1 MDLQEKIRGLPDAP
15 GVYLFKDA
23 RGDLLYIGKALSL
36 RKRVQS
42 YFTDRDFGYDAERLG
57 AMVGQ
62 IADVEFLLTANELE
76 ALILESN
83 LIKQRGPR
91 YNIVL
96 RDDKHYPFIRLD
108 LKDPFP
114 ALQVS
119 RRIKNDGALYFG
131 PYVPAGTMWDLLALL
146 NRTFPL
152 RTCRNIAGRTLC
164 LEYHL
169 GRCLG
174 PCEGLVTQSE
184 YAEIVQKVRLVLE
197 GKDQEGIQQ
206 LERQM
211 HEAAERLQYERAA
224 KLRNQIASLRH
235 ATENQR
241 VISARGEDQDVFGLV
256 QEGNELHIQL
266 LVVRGGRL
274 IGQDSFAFEAGTQP
288 TSGHR
293 PAPLRH
299 AVRGGVGWVAPGGA
313 AGVLGSLL
321 AQYYLGA
328 RHIPKTILTS
338 HLPAEADLLASMLSA
353 RARHPVEIRVPERGP
368 KAHLVEMAVGN
379 ARALLAQSLTS
390 SAARQRAMLEVQ
402 HALGLPRLPRRIE
415 CTDISNISGV
425 LAVGS
430 LITFV
435 DGQPRRQE
443 YKRFRIRTVLGAD
456 DYAMVREVLGRRF
469 GKKDW
474 PLPDLLLI
482 DGGRGQLNAGILAA
496 KEAGLTDLPLAS
508 LAKEEE
514 LVFRPDAPEPIRLP
528 DGSRGKHLLQQ
539 VRDETHRFALMYHR
553 SLRGKSGLRSV
564 LDEVPGIGARR
575 KRLLLQRFGSLKRLR
590 AASVEELRTV
600 GGLPQPVA
608 EAAHHL
614 LSSVARE

>member
-1 MDLQEKIRGLPDAP
+1 MDLHEKIRSLPDAP

-23 RGDLLYIGKALSL
+23 RGNLLYIGKAVSV

-42 YFTDRDFGYDAERLG
+42 YFTERDFGYDAERLST
-57 AMVGQ
+57 MVGQ

-83 LIKQRGPR
+83 LIKQRRPR

-96 RDDKHYPFIRLD
+96 RDDKHYPFIRLN

-119 RRIKNDGALYFG
+119 RRIKSDGALYFG
-131 PYVPAGTMWDLLALL
+131 PYVPAGTMWDLLALI

-152 RTCRNIAGRTLC
+152 RTCRSIAGRTLC

-174 PCEGLVTQSE
+174 PCEGLVTQAE
-184 YAEIVQKVRLVLE
+184 YGEIVQKVRLVLE
-197 GKDQEGIQQ
+197 GKDQEVIQQ
-206 LERQM
+206 IDSQM
-211 HEAAERLQYERAA
+211 HQAAERLEYERAA
-224 KLRNQIASLRH
+224 RLRDQIASLRH
-235 ATENQR
+235 ALENQR
-241 VISARGEDQDVFGLV
+241 VISTRGEDQDVFGLA
-256 QEGNELHIQL
+256 QEGSELQIQL

-274 IGQDSFAFEAGTQP
+274 IGRDSFAFEAGTQP
-288 TSGHR
+288 TSSHR
-293 PAPLRH
+293 P
-299 AVRGGVGWVAPGGA
+299 VGWVTSEGL
-313 AGVLGSLL
+313 AGLLSSLL

-328 RHIPKTILTS
+328 RHIPKTILMS
-338 HLPAEADLLASMLSA
+338 HLPAEADLLTTMLSA
-353 RARHPVEIRVPERGP
+353 RAGRQVEIRVPERGP

-379 ARALLAQSLTS
+379 ARAILAQSLTS
-390 SAARQRAMLEVQ
+390 AGARERAMAELQE
-402 HALGLPRLPRRIE
+402 ALALPRFPRRIE

-430 LITFV
+430 LVTFV
-435 DGQPRRQE
+435 EGQARRSD
-443 YKRFRIRTVLGAD
+443 YKRFRIQTVPGAD
-456 DYAMVREVLGRRF
+456 DYAMLREVLQRRF
-469 GKKDW
+469 ARKEW

-482 DGGRGQLNAGILAA
+482 DGGRGQLNIGLLAA
-496 KEAGLTDLPLAS
+496 KEAGVTDLPLAS

-514 LVFRPDAPEPIRLP
+514 LVFRPGRPEPIRLP

-564 LDEVPGIGARR
+564 LDEIPGIGARR

-600 GGLPQPVA
+600 GGLPPRIA
-608 EAAHHL
+608 EATHRL
-614 LSSVARE
+614 LNAATD

>member
-1 MDLQEKIRGLPDAP
+1 MDLQEKIRSLPDAP

-23 RGDLLYIGKALSL
+23 RGEHLYIGKAVSL

-57 AMVGQ
+57 TMVGQ

-83 LIKQRGPR
+83 LIKQRRPR
-91 YNIVL
+91 YNIIL
-96 RDDKHYPFIRLD
+96 RDDKHYPFIRLN

-114 ALQVS
+114 ALQVT
-119 RRIKNDGALYFG
+119 RRIKSDGALYFG
-131 PYVPAGTMWDLLALL
+131 PYVPAGTMWNLLALI

-152 RTCRNIAGRTLC
+152 RTCRSIAGRTLC

-174 PCEGLVTQSE
+174 PCEGLVTQKD

-197 GKDQEGIQQ
+197 GKDHEVI
-206 LERQM
+206 RQM
-211 HEAAERLQYERAA
+211 EGQMRQAADRLEYERAA
-224 KLRNQIASLRH
+224 KIRDRIETLRD

-241 VISARGEDQDVFGLV
+241 VISARGEDQDIFGLA
-256 QEGNELHIQL
+256 QEGSEVQVQL
-266 LVVRGGRL
+266 LVVRGGQL
-274 IGQDSFAFEAGTQP
+274 IGRDSFAFEG
-288 TSGHR
+288 
-293 PAPLRH
+293 
-299 AVRGGVGWVAPGGA
+299 VAPGGA
-313 AGVLGSLL
+313 PELLRSLL
-321 AQYYLGA
+321 AQYYLGS

-338 HLPAEADLLASMLSA
+338 NLPSDADLLAAMLSG
-353 RARHPVEIRVPERGP
+353 RAKRQVEIRVPERGS

-379 ARALLAQSLTS
+379 AQALLAQSLTS
-390 SAARQRAMLEVQ
+390 ASSREKAMAEVQ
-402 HALGLPRLPRRIE
+402 NGLALPRLPRRIE

-430 LITFV
+430 LVTFV
-435 DGQPRRQE
+435 DGQPHRQD
-443 YKRFRIRTVLGAD
+443 YKRFRIQTVPGAD
-456 DYAMVREVLGRRF
+456 DYAMLREVLQRRF
-469 GKKDW
+469 AKKAW

-482 DGGRGQLNAGILAA
+482 DGGRGQLNVGILAA
-496 KEAGLTDLPLAS
+496 KEAGLSDLSLAS

-514 LVFRPDAPEPIRLP
+514 LVFRPGRVEPIRLP

-539 VRDETHRFALMYHR
+539 VRDETHRFALRYHR

-564 LDEVPGIGARR
+564 LDEIPGIGPRR

-590 AASVEELRTV
+590 AASLEELKTV
-600 GGLPQPVA
+600 GGLPPRVA
-608 EAAHHL
+608 EATHRL
-614 LSSVARE
+614 LNAATD

>member
-1 MDLQEKIRGLPDAP
+1 MDLQEKIRSLPDAP

-23 RGDLLYIGKALSL
+23 RGAHLYIGKAVSL

-42 YFTDRDFGYDAERLG
+42 YFTERDFGYDAERLG

-83 LIKQRGPR
+83 LIKQRRPR

-96 RDDKHYPFIRLD
+96 RDDKHYPFIRLN

-114 ALQVS
+114 ALQVT

-131 PYVPAGTMWDLLALL
+131 PYVPAGTMWNLLALI

-152 RTCRNIAGRTLC
+152 RTCRSISGRTLC

-174 PCEGLVTQSE
+174 PCEGLVTQQE
-184 YAEIVQKVRLVLE
+184 YGEIVQKVRLVLE
-197 GKDQEGIQQ
+197 GKDQEVI
-206 LERQM
+206 RQM
-211 HEAAERLQYERAA
+211 EGQMRQAADRLEYERAA
-224 KLRNQIASLRH
+224 KIRDRIATLRD

-241 VISARGEDQDVFGLV
+241 VISARGEDQDVFGLA
-256 QEGNELHIQL
+256 QEGSEVQAQL
-266 LVVRGGRL
+266 LVVRGGQL
-274 IGQDSFAFEAGTQP
+274 IGRDSFTIEG
-288 TSGHR
+288 
-293 PAPLRH
+293 
-299 AVRGGVGWVAPGGA
+299 VAPGGE
-313 AGVLGSLL
+313 GELLGSLL
-321 AQYYLGA
+321 AQYYLGS

-338 HLPAEADLLASMLSA
+338 HLPSDAELLAAMLSA
-353 RARHPVEIRVPERGP
+353 RAKRQVEIRVPERGP

-379 ARALLAQSLTS
+379 AQALLAQSLTS
-390 SAARQRAMLEVQ
+390 AAAREKAMAEVQ
-402 HALGLPRLPRRIE
+402 DALALPRPPRRIE

-430 LITFV
+430 LVTFLG
-435 DGQPRRQE
+435 GQPHRQD

-456 DYAMVREVLGRRF
+456 DYAMLREVLQRRF
-469 GKKDW
+469 AKKEW

-482 DGGRGQLNAGILAA
+482 DGGRGQLNVGILAA
-496 KEAGLTDLPLAS
+496 KEAGLSDLPVAS

-514 LVFRPDAPEPIRLP
+514 LVFRPGRVEPIRLP

-539 VRDETHRFALMYHR
+539 VRDETHRFALRYHR
-553 SLRGKSGLRSV
+553 SLRGKSGLGSV
-564 LDEVPGIGARR
+564 LDEIPGIGPRR

-590 AASVEELRTV
+590 GASVEELKTV
-600 GGLPQPVA
+600 GGLPPRVA
-608 EAAHHL
+608 EAAHRL
-614 LSSVARE
+614 LNATTD

>member
-1 MDLQEKIRGLPDAP
+1 MDLQEKIRSLPDAP

-23 RGDLLYIGKALSL
+23 RGELLYIGKAASL
-36 RKRVQS
+36 RRRVSS
-42 YFTDRDFGYDAERLG
+42 YFTDRDFGYDGERLSSM
-57 AMVGQ
+57 AGQ
-62 IADVEFLLTANELE
+62 IADVEFLLTRNELE

-83 LIKQRGPR
+83 LIKEQRPR

-96 RDDKHYPFIRLD
+96 RDDKHYPFIRLN

-131 PYVPAGTMWDLLALL
+131 PYVPAGTMWELLALI

-152 RTCRNIAGRTLC
+152 RTCRRIQGRTLC
-164 LEYHL
+164 LEYRL

-174 PCEGLVTQSE
+174 PCEGLVGREQ
-184 YAEIVQKVRLVLE
+184 YAEVVERVRLLLE
-197 GKDQEGIQQ
+197 GKDQEVIQQ

-211 HEAAERLQYERAA
+211 HEAADRLEFERAA
-224 KLRNQIASLRH
+224 TVRDRIASLRR

-241 VISARGEDQDVFGLV
+241 VISARGEDQDVFGLA
-256 QEGNELHIQL
+256 QEGSEVQIQL
-266 LVVRGGRL
+266 LMVRGGKL
-274 IGQDSFAFEAGTQP
+274 IGRDSFVFDVGTQP
-288 TSGHR
+288 TSG
-293 PAPLRH
+293 
-299 AVRGGVGWVAPGGA
+299 RGPVGRVPPGGA
-313 AGVLGSLL
+313 AAVLGSLI

-328 RHIPKTILTS
+328 RQIPRTILTS
-338 HLPAEADLLASMLSA
+338 HLPAEADLLAAMLSA
-353 RARHPVEIRVPERGP
+353 RAKRQVEIKVPERGP
-368 KAHLVEMAVGN
+368 KAHLTEMAVGN

-390 SAARQRAMLEVQ
+390 SAARERAMKEVQ
-402 HALGLPRLPRRIE
+402 EILALPRLPRRIE
-415 CTDISNISGV
+415 CADISNISGV

-430 LITFV
+430 LVTFV
-435 DGQPRRQE
+435 DGQPSRRD
-443 YKRFRIRTVLGAD
+443 YKRFRIRTVPGAD
-456 DYAMVREVLGRRF
+456 DYAMLREVFTRRF
-469 GKKDW
+469 AKKDW

-482 DGGRGQLNAGILAA
+482 DGGRGQLNVGVLSA
-496 KEAGLTDLPLAS
+496 KEAGLADLPLAS

-514 LVFRPDAPEPIRLP
+514 LVFRPGRAEPIRLP

-564 LDEVPGIGARR
+564 LDEIPGIGARR

-590 AASVEELRTV
+590 AASVEELQRV
-600 GGLPQPVA
+600 GGLPPRVA
-608 EAAHHL
+608 EAAQRL
-614 LSSVARE
+614 LASVVE

>member
-1 MDLQEKIRGLPDAP
+1 MDLQEKIRSLPDAP

-23 RGDLLYIGKALSL
+23 RGEVLYIGKAVSL

-57 AMVGQ
+57 SMVGQ
-62 IADVEFLLTANELE
+62 IADVEFVLTANELE

-83 LIKQRGPR
+83 LIKQRRPR

-96 RDDKHYPFIRLD
+96 RDDKHYPFIRLN

-119 RRIKNDGALYFG
+119 RRIKSDGALYFG
-131 PYVPAGTMWDLLALL
+131 PYVPAGTMWDVLALI

-152 RTCRNIAGRTLC
+152 RTCRSIAGRSLC
-164 LEYHL
+164 LEYHM

-174 PCEGLVTQSE
+174 PCEGLVTHEE

-197 GKDQEGIQQ
+197 GKDQEVIQQ

-211 HEAAERLQYERAA
+211 RDAADRQEYERAA
-224 KLRNQIASLRH
+224 KLRDRISSLRH

-241 VISARGEDQDVFGLV
+241 VISARGEDQDVFGLA
-256 QEGNELHIQL
+256 QEGTEVQVQL
-266 LVVRGGRL
+266 LVVRGGKL
-274 IGQDSFAFEAGTQP
+274 IGRDSFSFE
-288 TSGHR
+288 
-293 PAPLRH
+293 
-299 AVRGGVGWVAPGGA
+299 GVSPGGA
-313 AGVLGSLL
+313 TGVLGSLI

-338 HLPAEADLLASMLSA
+338 HLPPEADLLATMLSS
-353 RARHPVEIRVPERGP
+353 RAHRQAVIRVPERGS

-379 ARALLAQSLTS
+379 AQAMLAQSLTS
-390 SAARQRAMLEVQ
+390 SAARERAMEEVQ
-402 HALGLPRLPRRIE
+402 EALALPRLPRRIE

-430 LITFV
+430 LVTFV
-435 DGQPRRQE
+435 DGQPSRRD
-443 YKRFRIRTVLGAD
+443 YKRFRIQTVPGAD
-456 DYAMVREVLGRRF
+456 DYAMQREVLGRRF
-469 GKKDW
+469 AKKDW

-482 DGGRGQLNAGILAA
+482 DGGRGQLNIGVLAA

-514 LVFRPDAPEPIRLP
+514 LVFRPGKVESITLLD
-528 DGSRGKHLLQQ
+528 DSRGKHLLQQ

-564 LDEVPGIGARR
+564 LDEVPGIGATR

-590 AASVEELRTV
+590 GASVEELRSV
-600 GGLPQPVA
+600 GGLPPRVA
-608 EAAHHL
+608 EAVHRL
-614 LSSVARE
+614 LGSVVE

>member
-1 MDLQEKIRGLPDAP
+1 MDLQEKIRSLPDAP

-23 RGDLLYIGKALSL
+23 QGELLYIGKAVSL
-36 RKRVQS
+36 RKRVGS
-42 YFTDRDFGYDAERLG
+42 YFSGRDFGYDGERLTSL
-57 AMVGQ
+57 VGQ

-83 LIKQRGPR
+83 LVKERRPR

-96 RDDKHYPFIRLD
+96 RDDKHYPFIRLN

-131 PYVPAGTMWDLLALL
+131 PYVPAGTMWELLALI

-152 RTCRNIAGRTLC
+152 RTCRSLKGRRLC

-174 PCEGLVTQSE
+174 PCEGRVSRDE
-184 YAEIVQKVRLVLE
+184 YGEVVQRVRLLLE
-197 GKDQEGIQQ
+197 GKDQEVIQQ

-211 HEAAERLQYERAA
+211 RDAADRLEYERAA
-224 KLRNQIASLRH
+224 TLRDRIASLRH

-241 VISARGEDQDVFGLV
+241 VISARGEDQDVFGLA
-256 QEGNELHIQL
+256 QEGSEVQIQL
-266 LVVRGGRL
+266 LVVRGGKL
-274 IGQDSFAFEAGTQP
+274 IGRDSFVFD
-288 TSGHR
+288 
-293 PAPLRH
+293 
-299 AVRGGVGWVAPGGA
+299 GVAADGA
-313 AGVLGSLL
+313 AAVLGSLI

-328 RHIPKTILTS
+328 RQIPRTILTS
-338 HLPAEADLLASMLSA
+338 HLPAEADLLAAMLSE
-353 RARHPVEIRVPERGP
+353 RAKRRVEIKVPERGP
-368 KAHLVEMAVGN
+368 KAHLTEMAVGN

-390 SAARQRAMLEVQ
+390 SAARERALEEVRE
-402 HALGLPRLPRRIE
+402 ALGLPGLPRRIE
-415 CTDISNISGV
+415 CTDISNLSGV

-430 LITFV
+430 LVTFV

-443 YKRFRIRTVLGAD
+443 YKRFRIQTVAGAD
-456 DYAMVREVLGRRF
+456 DYAMLRELLARRF
-469 GKKDW
+469 AKTDW

-482 DGGRGQLNAGILAA
+482 DGGRGQLNVGVLAA
-496 KEAGLTDLPLAS
+496 KEAGLSDLPLAS

-514 LVFRPDAPEPIRLP
+514 LVFRPGRAEPIRLP

-553 SLRGKSGLRSV
+553 GLRSKSGLRSV

-590 AASVEELRTV
+590 AASVEELQRV
-600 GGLPQPVA
+600 GGLPPRVA
-608 EAAHHL
+608 EATHRL
-614 LSSVARE
+614 LASLVE

>member
-1 MDLQEKIRGLPDAP
+1 MDLQEKIRTLPDAP

-23 RGDLLYIGKALSL
+23 RGELLYIGKAVSL

-42 YFTDRDFGYDAERLG
+42 YFTERDFGYDTERLS

-62 IADVEFLLTANELE
+62 VADVEFLLTANELE

-83 LIKQRGPR
+83 LIKQRRPR

-96 RDDKHYPFIRLD
+96 RDDKHYPFLRLN

-131 PYVPAGTMWDLLALL
+131 PYVPAGTMWDLLALI

-152 RTCRNIAGRTLC
+152 RTCRSISGRTLC

-174 PCEGLVTQSE
+174 PCEGLVSQGA

-197 GKDQEGIQQ
+197 GKDQEVFRQ
-206 LERQM
+206 LEAQM
-211 HEAAERLQYERAA
+211 HQTAERLEYERAA
-224 KLRNQIASLRH
+224 RLRDQIASLRH
-235 ATENQR
+235 ALENQR
-241 VISARGEDQDVFGLV
+241 VISARGEDQDVFGLA
-256 QEGNELHIQL
+256 QEGSEFQIQL

-274 IGQDSFAFEAGTQP
+274 IGRDSFAFEAGTQP

-299 AVRGGVGWVAPGGA
+299 AVRGGVGWVPPGGA

-328 RHIPKTILTS
+328 RHIPKAIFTS
-338 HLPAEADLLASMLSA
+338 HLPADADLLAGMLSA
-353 RARHPVEIRVPERGP
+353 RARRQVEIRVPERGP

-379 ARALLAQSLTS
+379 ALAMLAQSLTS
-390 SAARQRAMLEVQ
+390 AAARERAMAEVQ
-402 HALGLPRLPRRIE
+402 GALALPRLPRRIE

-430 LITFV
+430 LVTFV
-435 DGQPRRQE
+435 DGQPRRSD
-443 YKRFRIRTVLGAD
+443 YKRFRIQTVPEAD
-456 DYAMVREVLGRRF
+456 DYAMMKEVLARRF
-469 GKKDW
+469 AKKEW

-482 DGGRGQLNAGILAA
+482 DGGRGQLNVGVLAA
-496 KEAGLTDLPLAS
+496 KEAGLSDLPLAS

-514 LVFRPDAPEPIRLP
+514 LVFRPGQPNPIRLP
-528 DGSRGKHLLQQ
+528 EASRGKHLLQQ

-553 SLRGKSGLRSV
+553 SLRGKRGLHSV
-564 LDEVPGIGARR
+564 LDEIPGIGARR

-600 GGLPQPVA
+600 GGLPSRVA
-608 EAAHHL
+608 EAAHRIL
-614 LSSVARE
+614 VSIAD